1 MNESARES
9 FRESSRGSFREWFIK
24 TILVRFNKR
33 REMMRNDEGIVEG
46 IVEESSKNVAM
57 ATGQQT
63 TVQRLERIRH
73 QQSINNP
80 LESSTE

>member
-1 MNESARES
+1 M
-9 FRESSRGSFREWFIK
+9 
-24 TILVRFNKR
+24 T
-33 REMMRNDEGIVEG
+33 RNDEGIVEG

-57 ATGQQT
+57 ETGQQT